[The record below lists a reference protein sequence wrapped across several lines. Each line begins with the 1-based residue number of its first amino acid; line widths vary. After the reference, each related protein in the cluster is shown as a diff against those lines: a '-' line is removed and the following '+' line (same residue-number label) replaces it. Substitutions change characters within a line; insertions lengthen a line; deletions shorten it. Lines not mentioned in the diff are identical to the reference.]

1 MLKKIVFALILILTL
16 NSCKKETSKK
26 IALPTKIEKPKSIF
40 FVDFPKISKQEIETY
55 YKEIESFYNSK
66 IDIDN
71 YSGGF
76 LVAKNGQIL
85 FEDYQGFSNYS
96 NKTEITKN
104 TPLHLASISKVLTAS
119 AILRMIDQQ
128 QLSLND
134 TFQKYFPEF
143 PFEKIT
149 IRTLLNHRSGL
160 PNYAYFTDDK
170 DIWDKSIVLTNE
182 NVLELLN
189 TKNISLEF
197 RPDSKFSYCNT
208 NYALLA
214 LLIEKV
220 SGLSFSDAM
229 KKLIFDPLEM
239 NNTFVFEFEKQKD
252 TVSQSYK
259 SKWEKIPYDHLDA
272 VYGDKNIY
280 STPQDL
286 LKFDLATYSDK
297 FFSNELREE
306 IFKGYSY
313 ERPGVK
319 NYGLG
324 IRLNEWDD
332 SETLFYHNGWWHGNT
347 TSYTTLK
354 NEKVCI
360 IALSNKYTRKVYQAK
375 KLSSLF
381 GNYPFEIEED

>member
-1 MLKKIVFALILILTL
+1 MLKKILIASILLLTL
-16 NSCKKETSKK
+16 HSCKQEQTSTNEQKEKSKIQQTFSVNFPKLKKGEIKKFSKEINSFYTSK
-26 IALPTKIEKPKSIF
+26 INLD
-40 FVDFPKISKQEIETY
+40 DF
-55 YKEIESFYNSK
+55 
-66 IDIDN
+66 
-71 YSGGF
+71 SGSF

-85 FEDYQGFSNYS
+85 FENYVGFSNYKEKS
-96 NKTEITKN
+96 TIDEN

-119 AILRMIDQQ
+119 VILRMVDEKKI
-128 QLSLND
+128 SLED
-134 TFQKYFPEF
+134 SFQKYFPKF

-160 PNYAYFTDDK
+160 PNYAYFTDNDS
-170 DIWDKSIVLTNE
+170 IWNKSKTLKNSDVLD
-182 NVLELLN
+182 LLCSKEIPLDFTPN
-189 TKNISLEF
+189 T
-197 RPDSKFSYCNT
+197 KFSYCNT

-214 LLIEKV
+214 ILIEEV
-220 SGLSFSDAM
+220 SKMSFPVAM
-229 KKLIFDPLEM
+229 QKLLFEPLQM

-252 TVSQSYK
+252 RVSQSYK
-259 SKWEKIPYDHLDA
+259 STWEKIPYDHLDA

-286 LKFDLATYSDK
+286 LKFDIATYSEK
-297 FFSNELREE
+297 FYSNKLRSE

-313 ERPGVK
+313 EKPGVK

-332 SETLFYHNGWWHGNT
+332 TPTLFYHNGWWHGNT

-360 IALSNKYTRKVYQAK
+360 ITLSNKYTRKVYQAK

>member
-1 MLKKIVFALILILTL
+1 MLKKILIASILLLTL
-16 NSCKKETSKK
+16 HSCKQEQTSTNEQKEKSKIQQTFSVNFPKLKKGEIKKFSKEINSFYTSK
-26 IALPTKIEKPKSIF
+26 INLD
-40 FVDFPKISKQEIETY
+40 DF
-55 YKEIESFYNSK
+55 
-66 IDIDN
+66 
-71 YSGGF
+71 SGSF

-85 FEDYQGFSNYS
+85 FENYVGFSNYKEKS
-96 NKTEITKN
+96 TIDEN

-119 AILRMIDQQ
+119 VILRMVDENKI
-128 QLSLND
+128 SLED
-134 TFQKYFPEF
+134 SFQKYFPKF

-160 PNYAYFTDDK
+160 PNYAYFTDNDSIWNK
-170 DIWDKSIVLTNE
+170 SKTLKNSDILD
-182 NVLELLN
+182 LLCSKEIPLDFTPN
-189 TKNISLEF
+189 T
-197 RPDSKFSYCNT
+197 KFSYCNT

-214 LLIEKV
+214 ILIEEV
-220 SGLSFSDAM
+220 SKMSFPVAM
-229 KKLIFDPLEM
+229 QKLLFEPLQM

-252 TVSQSYK
+252 SVSQSYK
-259 SKWEKIPYDHLDA
+259 STWEKIPYDHLDA

-286 LKFDLATYSDK
+286 LKFDIATYSEK
-297 FFSNELREE
+297 FYSNKLRSE

-313 ERPGVK
+313 EKPGVK

-324 IRLNEWDD
+324 IRLNEWDNNP
-332 SETLFYHNGWWHGNT
+332 TLFYHNGWWHGNT

>member
-1 MLKKIVFALILILTL
+1 MLKKILIASILLLTL
-16 NSCKKETSKK
+16 HSCKQEQTSTNEQKEKSKIQQTFSVSFPKLKKGEIKKFSKEINSFYTSK
-26 IALPTKIEKPKSIF
+26 INLD
-40 FVDFPKISKQEIETY
+40 DF
-55 YKEIESFYNSK
+55 
-66 IDIDN
+66 
-71 YSGGF
+71 SGSF

-85 FEDYQGFSNYS
+85 FENYVGFSNYKEKS
-96 NKTEITKN
+96 TIDEN

-119 AILRMIDQQ
+119 VILRMVDEKKI
-128 QLSLND
+128 SLED
-134 TFQKYFPEF
+134 SFQKYFPKF

-160 PNYAYFTDDK
+160 PNYAYFTDNDSIWNK
-170 DIWDKSIVLTNE
+170 SKTLKNSDILD
-182 NVLELLN
+182 LLCSKEIPLDFTPN
-189 TKNISLEF
+189 T
-197 RPDSKFSYCNT
+197 KFSYCNT

-214 LLIEKV
+214 ILIEEV
-220 SGLSFSDAM
+220 SKMSFPVAM
-229 KKLIFDPLEM
+229 QKLLFEPLQM

-252 TVSQSYK
+252 SVSQSYK
-259 SKWEKIPYDHLDA
+259 STWEKIPYDHLDA

-286 LKFDLATYSDK
+286 LKFDIATYSEK
-297 FFSNELREE
+297 FYSNKLRSE

-313 ERPGVK
+313 EKPGVK

-332 SETLFYHNGWWHGNT
+332 TPTLFYHNGWWHGNT

-360 IALSNKYTRKVYQAK
+360 ITLSNKYTRKVYQAK

>member
-1 MLKKIVFALILILTL
+1 MFKKSILLITLLVTIFSCKNELKKNQTAKPIEEIPKNPFEVNFEKL
-16 NSCKKETSKK
+16 SSKEFKRYKSE
-26 IALPTKIEKPKSIF
+26 IEKF
-40 FVDFPKISKQEIETY
+40 YENKINLDE
-55 YKEIESFYNSK
+55 F
-66 IDIDN
+66 
-71 YSGGF
+71 SGGF

-85 FEDYQGFSNYS
+85 FEDYKGFSNF
-96 NKTEITKN
+96 KEKKIITN
-104 TPLHLASISKVLTAS
+104 STPLHLASISKVLTAS
-119 AILRMIDQQ
+119 VVLRMVDEKK
-128 QLSLND
+128 LSLDD

-160 PNYAYFTDDK
+160 PNYAYFTDEK
-170 DIWDKSIVLTNE
+170 TIWDKSKTLTNKDI
-182 NVLELLN
+182 LELLN
-189 TKNISLEF
+189 TKNITLEF
-197 RPDSKFSYCNT
+197 TPNSKFSYCNT

-214 LLIEKV
+214 LLIEKI
-220 SGLSFSDAM
+220 SGLSFPKAM
-229 KKLIFDPLEM
+229 QKLLFEPLKM
-239 NNTFVFEFEKQKD
+239 KNTFVFEFNTQKD
-252 TVSQSYK
+252 SISQSYK
-259 SKWEKIPYDHLDA
+259 STWEKIPYDHLDA
-272 VYGDKNIY
+272 IYGDKNIY

-286 LKFDLATYSDK
+286 LKFDQATYSNK
-297 FFSNELREE
+297 FFSNELHEE

-324 IRLNEWDD
+324 IRLNEWEDHT
-332 SETLFYHNGWWHGNT
+332 TLFYHNGWWHGNT

-375 KLSSLF
+375 KLSILF

>member
-1 MLKKIVFALILILTL
+1 MFKKIVFALILLLTL
-16 NSCKKETSKK
+16 NSCKKESSKK
-26 IALPTKIEKPKSIF
+26 VVKSNEIEKPKSEF
-40 FVDFPKISKQEIETY
+40 FVDFPQLTKKESKKYEDEIEA
-55 YKEIESFYNSK
+55 FYQSK
-66 IDIDN
+66 INQEDF
-71 YSGGF
+71 SGGF

-85 FEDYQGFSNYS
+85 FEDYQGFSNYRE
-96 NKTEITKN
+96 KTAISKN

-119 AILRMIDQQ
+119 VVLRMVDEQK
-128 QLSLND
+128 LSLND

-160 PNYAYFTDDK
+160 PNYAYFTDEK
-170 DIWDKSIVLTNE
+170 DIWDKSKTLTN
-182 NVLELLN
+182 NDVLELLN

-197 RPDSKFSYCNT
+197 TPDKKFSYCNT

-214 LLIEKV
+214 LLIEKI
-220 SGLSFSDAM
+220 SGLSYSEAM
-229 KKLIFDPLEM
+229 KKLLFEPLEM
-239 NNTFVFEFEKQKD
+239 NNTFVFEFDKQKD
-252 TVSQSYK
+252 SISESYK
-259 SKWEKIPYDHLDA
+259 SKWDKIPYDHLDA

-286 LKFDLATYSDK
+286 LKFDIATYSDK
-297 FFSNELREE
+297 FFSIELREE

-313 ERPGVK
+313 ERPGIK

-332 SETLFYHNGWWHGNT
+332 SPTLFYHNGWWHGNT

-360 IALSNKYTRKVYQAK
+360 IALSNKYTRKVYQSK
-375 KLSSLF
+375 KLSILF

>member
-1 MLKKIVFALILILTL
+1 MPKILLIAISSILILT
-16 NSCKKETSKK
+16 SCKKEHKKEKLNEGNKETVSFPVAFPELKDIEIKQFKEEIHSFYTSK
-26 IALPTKIEKPKSIF
+26 INLD
-40 FVDFPKISKQEIETY
+40 DF
-55 YKEIESFYNSK
+55 
-66 IDIDN
+66 
-71 YSGGF
+71 SGSF

-85 FEDYQGFSNYS
+85 FENYVGFSNYKEKS
-96 NKTEITKN
+96 TITEN

-119 AILRMIDQQ
+119 VILRMVDENKI
-128 QLSLND
+128 SLED
-134 TFQKYFPEF
+134 SFQKYFPKF

-160 PNYAYFTDDK
+160 PNYAYFTDNDS
-170 DIWDKSIVLTNE
+170 IWDKSKTLKNSDVLD
-182 NVLELLN
+182 LLCTKEIPLDFTPN
-189 TKNISLEF
+189 T
-197 RPDSKFSYCNT
+197 KFSYCNT

-214 LLIEKV
+214 ILIEEV
-220 SGLSFSDAM
+220 SKMSFPIAM
-229 KKLIFDPLEM
+229 QKLLFEPLQM
-239 NNTFVFEFEKQKD
+239 KNTFVFELEKQKD
-252 TVSQSYK
+252 SVSQSYK
-259 SKWEKIPYDHLDA
+259 STWERIPYDHLDA
-272 VYGDKNIY
+272 IYGDKNIY

-286 LKFDLATYSDK
+286 LKFDIATYSDK
-297 FFSNELREE
+297 FYSNKLRSE

-332 SETLFYHNGWWHGNT
+332 NPTLFYHNGWWHGNT

>member
-1 MLKKIVFALILILTL
+1 MPKFLFTFCIIISFI
-16 NSCKKETSKK
+16 SCKEDAKK
-26 IALPTKIEKPKSIF
+26 NIIPANTIEKKEIF
-40 FVDFPKISKQEIETY
+40 KVDFPILTNKEKKQY
-55 YKEIESFYNSK
+55 RKEINTFYQSK
-66 IDIDN
+66 INQDQF
-71 YSGGF
+71 SGSF

-96 NKTEITKN
+96 KKETIVEN

-119 AILRMIDQQ
+119 VVLRFVDEGKIKLDD
-128 QLSLND
+128 S
-134 TFQKYFPEF
+134 FQKHFPEF
-143 PFEKIT
+143 PFDKVT
-149 IRTLLNHRSGL
+149 IRTLLNHRSGI
-160 PNYAYFTDDK
+160 PNYAYFSDK
-170 DIWDKSIVLTNE
+170 DTIWDKSKTLKNSDILTLLILE
-182 NVLELLN
+182 N
-189 TKNISLEF
+189 IPLEF
-197 RPDSKFSYCNT
+197 TPNSKFSYCNT

-214 LLIEKV
+214 LLVEKITN
-220 SGLSFSDAM
+220 LSFPEAM
-229 KKLIFDPLEM
+229 HKYLFEPLKM
-239 NNTFVFEFEKQKD
+239 KDSFVFEYEKQKES
-252 TVSQSYK
+252 VSQSYK
-259 SKWEKIPYDHLDA
+259 STWEKIPYDHLDA

-297 FFSNELREE
+297 FFSKKLREE

-313 ERPGVK
+313 EKPGVK

-332 SETLFYHNGWWHGNT
+332 YATLFYHNGWWHGNT
-347 TSYTTLK
+347 TSYTSLK
-354 NEKVCI
+354 EEKVCI